1 MLEVLNN
8 TQQTV
13 TANGKVVYNTTSI
26 SDRANRMVLNDG
38 NIYLNVPGKYKV
50 TGLFNL
56 YNSTSSAVD
65 VTIQLYSNNNPIT
78 GAVYTVTVPATG
90 YTELVIDKIV
100 PVVAVPYGARAMIS
114 FRSSTGATI
123 TGTTVDVYKR
133 T

>member
-13 TANGKVVYNTTSI
+13 TANGKVVFNTTSI

-38 NIYLNVPGKYKV
+38 NIYLNTPGKYKI

-65 VTIQLYSNNNPIT
+65 VTIQLYANNEAVT
-78 GAVYTVTVPATG
+78 GTSYTVTVPATG
-90 YTELVIDKIV
+90 YTELVIDKVI
-100 PVVAVPYGARAMIS
+100 PVVAVPYGTRAMIS
-114 FRSSTGATI
+114 FRSSTGATVS
-123 TGTTVDVYKR
+123 GTIVDVYKR